1 METKSAPDIFCAV
14 LSCAKE
20 KLLAR
25 NLFTRTVLLV
35 LAAGCAT
42 VALIGFGSSLYSR
55 IFVDDVAVQQM
66 IKSGILIFMWSYIL
80 CGLNA
85 IASFYFT
92 SIGKAKE
99 SAVIS
104 SARGLVILIVAIFV
118 LPAILGMNG
127 VWLASPATEILTLAI
142 TLFYLKK
149 DRKEIDDAKQAE

>member
-1 METKSAPDIFCAV
+1 METKSAPDIFCTV
-14 LSCAKE
+14 LSCVKG

-42 VALIGFGSSLYSR
+42 VAFVGFGSGWYSR

-66 IKSGILIFMWSYIL
+66 IKSGILIFMWTYIL

-85 IASFYFT
+85 ITSFYFT

-104 SARGLVILIVAIFV
+104 SARGLVILLAAIFV
-118 LPAILGMNG
+118 LSAILGMNG